1 MYPMHDRRAA
11 NFFGFFPE
19 DVRPARTDTL
29 KLQTKRGTII
39 FVTEA
44 GDLRT
49 ETISTMP

>member
-1 MYPMHDRRAA
+1 MYPMHDRHVA

-19 DVRPARTDTL
+19 DVRPARTDML

-44 GDLRT
+44 GDLPT

>member
-1 MYPMHDRRAA
+1 MCPMHDPRVA

-39 FVTEA
+39 FVNEAVDLPTEM
-44 GDLRT
+44 
-49 ETISTMP
+49 ISTTP